1 MTRWSLILPVLL
13 ATAGC
18 KKRVPDDIPQV
29 VPPPVA
35 PVVVPPPV
43 EAPPAA
49 AVTSLARAYFAV
61 DSSAL
66 TAEAK
71 RALDE
76 DARLL
81 SANPQVRVEIQ
92 GHCDERGTT
101 EYNLALGQRRAQA
114 ARSYLVA
121 RGVSANRLT
130 TVSYGEERPMLS
142 GSDEGAWGQ
151 NRRVELRL
159 LSEVSGLEGT
169 VR

>member
-13 ATAGC
+13 STAGC